1 MVGVELDMVVS
12 DSLEALKVYEYMFD
26 LEEVKATNLPKGQN
40 EVLFTLYNMQFH
52 LLDENREAYLIAP
65 TPEDPKT
72 SWVNV
77 TVEDINK
84 TYQFAMDQACT
95 EIQPVTEM
103 ADMGISNAIFMDPFG
118 YVWMLHEVHE
128 ETTFEER
135 AAMWENSQEQ

>member
-1 MVGVELDMVVS
+1 MGSIELDMVVS
-12 DSLEALKVYEYMFD
+12 DSLEALKVYEYVFD
-26 LEEVKATNLPKGQN
+26 LEEIKATNLPKGQN

-77 TVEDINK
+77 TVDDINK
-84 TYQFAMDQACT
+84 TYQFAMDQECT

-135 AAMWENSQEQ
+135 AAMWEESQEQ